1 MLEKE
6 FMPDKTIICEQIA
19 AILQK
24 FIKNKKICCLKGLI
38 QKSRWCKSSAFCD
51 IKIF

>member
-6 FMPDKTIICEQIA
+6 FMPDKNIICEQIA

-24 FIKNKKICCLKGLI
+24 FIK
-38 QKSRWCKSSAFCD
+38 KSVV
-51 IKIF
+51 

>member
-6 FMPDKTIICEQIA
+6 FMPDENIIREQIA
-19 AILQK
+19 AILQE

-38 QKSRWCKSSAFCD
+38 QKKPMV
-51 IKIF
+51 